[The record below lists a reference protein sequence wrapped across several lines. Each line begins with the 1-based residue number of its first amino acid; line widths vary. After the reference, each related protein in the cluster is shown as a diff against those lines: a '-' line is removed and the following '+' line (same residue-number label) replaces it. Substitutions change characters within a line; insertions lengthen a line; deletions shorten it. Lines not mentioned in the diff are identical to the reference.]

1 MCADARTP
9 IGSACGAF
17 ATLLDMRRR
26 LRPGERRPMVRLRNR
41 LIMATLGALG
51 LAGIVTVVL
60 NIMDHF
66 SMLTWDETLW
76 YQLLAVYSLTLLG
89 GGALVY
95 ALEPMLRGQL
105 RRFINWMVH
114 VASDR
119 PLPELL
125 LGLTGAVIGM
135 TIAFFIST
143 LISGLNIGVTGS
155 VLSALIYITLGTA
168 GYALIGKRWNE
179 LPAVDAF
186 VRAHPAPAAM
196 HKDMPKLLDTSV
208 LIDGRVLDIMR
219 AGFIDGPLVLP
230 QFMLEEL
237 QRIADSPDPLR
248 RNRGRRGLDIVRQLQ
263 EEAGSALRID
273 DTDFADAADVDIKLL
288 KLAREMNGRVV
299 TNDFNLSKVASVTGI
314 GIMNINELAEA
325 LRPVL
330 LPGEELTVRISREGR
345 EPGQGVAYMD
355 DGTMIVV
362 ENGRRHI
369 GQSVCVSV
377 SSVLK
382 TASGRMIF
390 ARINERAAG

>member
-1 MCADARTP
+1 
-9 IGSACGAF
+9 
-17 ATLLDMRRR
+17 
-26 LRPGERRPMVRLRNR
+26 MVRLRNR
-41 LIMATLGALG
+41 LITAMLGALG
-51 LAGIVTVVL
+51 LAGVVTVVL

-66 SMLTWDETLW
+66 SMLTWDERLW
-76 YQLLAVYSLTLLG
+76 HQLLVVYSLTLLG

-95 ALEPMLRGQL
+95 ALEPMLRGQI

-114 VASDR
+114 VTSDR

-186 VRAHPAPAAM
+186 ARVRPSPKSKHIPS
-196 HKDMPKLLDTSV
+196 PKLLDTSV

-230 QFMLEEL
+230 QFVLEEL
-237 QRIADSPDPLR
+237 QHIADSPDPLR

-263 EEAGSALRID
+263 DEAGSALRID

-288 KLAREMNGRVV
+288 KLARELNGRVV

-362 ENGRRHI
+362 ENGRRYI